1 MDTLS
6 FHWAGIVFNFII
18 YILVIMKIFVNPI
31 RIPFI
36 TYLGIF
42 LRWT

>member
-6 FHWAGIVFNFII
+6 FHWAGIVFSFII

-36 TYLGIF
+36 TCLDIF
-42 LRWT
+42 LR